1 MKRTGNASRPTRHP
15 ELPAF
20 RRETALWR
28 VRTKAPS
35 HLYVPKTAGYHS
47 DSSAGQYHLLN
58 QPFLSFSSVFLPLIK
73 DFLLI
78 LEHKLQ
84 IQIHIITNQ
93 KPKQVIL
100 DGFKVIF
107 YEPLA
112 DVNECDIITHSMGFY
127 KTGGCLR
134 FYK

>member
-1 MKRTGNASRPTRHP
+1 M
-15 ELPAF
+15 
-20 RRETALWR
+20 
-28 VRTKAPS
+28 
-35 HLYVPKTAGYHS
+35 
-47 DSSAGQYHLLN
+47 
-58 QPFLSFSSVFLPLIK
+58 PLIK

-78 LEHKLQ
+78 LEHKIQ

-107 YEPLA
+107 YEPLTDA
-112 DVNECDIITHSMGFY
+112 NECDIITHSMGFY

-134 FYK
+134 VYK